1 MNAVDRG
8 RAAATAF
15 RSMHRGEMLVLP
27 NAWDAMSAR
36 VFEETGC
43 QAIATTS
50 AGVAWSLGYPD
61 GEQVPWSEFL
71 GATRRIARVLS
82 VPLTV
87 DFESGFSATPAE
99 LAERIREIIDAGASG
114 INLEDSRDHQEH
126 TLLPLDSAVE
136 RVATVRAAAERAG
149 VPIVINARTDSYL
162 QPAGSRA
169 VSPADVVQRCR
180 AYLSAG
186 ADCVYPIGLA
196 DIQLIR
202 QLTAELRAPVNIM
215 GRPGAPTLPELRAAG
230 VARVSTA
237 VGLAV
242 LSAGVL
248 RDAVVKLKETGSY
261 EHMASAFNY
270 PQMQQLFAIATKRS
284 LSMGNDGVQ

>member
-1 MNAVDRG
+1 
-8 RAAATAF
+8 
-15 RSMHRGEMLVLP
+15 MHRADEMLVLP
-27 NAWDAMSAR
+27 NAWDALSAR
-36 VFEETGC
+36 LFEEAGC

-87 DFESGFSATPAE
+87 DIEAGFSATPAE
-99 LAERIREIIDAGASG
+99 LADRIREVIDAGASG
-114 INLEDSRDHQEH
+114 INLEDSRDHQTH
-126 TLLPLDSAVE
+126 TLLPLDGAVE

-149 VPIVINARTDSYL
+149 VPIVINARTDFYL
-162 QPAGSRA
+162 QPAGARA
-169 VSPADVVQRCR
+169 VALVDVIQRCR
-180 AYLSAG
+180 AYVSAG

-202 QLTAELRAPVNIM
+202 QLTGELRAPVNIT

-248 RDAVVKLKETGSY
+248 TDAVVKLRETGSY
-261 EHMASAFNY
+261 EHFASAFSY
-270 PQMQQLFAIATKRS
+270 PRLQQLFATATKRS
-284 LSMGNDGVQ
+284 PSLGGR